1 MKTSNITRDTL
12 ILGFAIFSMY
22 FGAGNIIFPPYL
34 GLISSSDW
42 KISFFAYFLADIG
55 FATFAMFALLKVGGN
70 VDNLTSKLGT
80 INGKI
85 LMAIIILCIGPLI
98 ALPRTGAVTYEML
111 VVPYFGASTFN
122 SLITSI
128 IYFGLILFFTLR
140 PTSMIE
146 ILGKVLSPL
155 LFLSL
160 IILIIKG
167 IFTPIGEISQ
177 NTTNDKLFFD
187 GLLLGYQ
194 TLDILAALAFGI
206 IIIKILK
213 TKGYTNKKTN
223 FKIVGYASLI
233 AAFAIM
239 IVYFGLTYL
248 GATSS
253 LVYETNIEKVT
264 LLNNIIYQL
273 FGSNGAII
281 LAFVVFLACFTTG
294 SALVSVTAEYFS
306 KVSQGRFSYKKLVI
320 LTSLF
325 AVVVTNFGL
334 ETIINFAAP
343 ILFIVYPA
351 AIILVILAFFD
362 NYIDNLNIYK
372 FSSFG
377 AIIYS
382 IFELI
387 SNSYLKLSFMENI
400 PLAKEG
406 LGWIL
411 PAIIFGIVGFLIKS
425 KRVRSKV

>member
-187 GLLLGYQ
+187 GLILGYQ

-233 AAFAIM
+233 AAFGIM
-239 IVYFGLTYL
+239 LVYFGLTYL

-294 SALVSVTAEYFS
+294 AALVSVTAEYFS

-351 AIILVILAFFD
+351 AIILVILAVFD

>member
-42 KISFFAYFLADIG
+42 KISFFAYFLTDIG

-233 AAFAIM
+233 AAFGIM
-239 IVYFGLTYL
+239 LVYFGLTYL

-411 PAIIFGIVGFLIKS
+411 PAIIFGIIGFLIKS

>member
-55 FATFAMFALLKVGGN
+55 FATVAMFALLKVGGN
-70 VDNLTSKLGT
+70 VDNLTSKLGA

-264 LLNNIIYQL
+264 LLNNIIFQV

-411 PAIIFGIVGFLIKS
+411 PAIIFGIIGFLIKS

>member
-55 FATFAMFALLKVGGN
+55 FATVAMFALLKVGGN
-70 VDNLTSKLGT
+70 VDNLTSKLGA

-111 VVPYFGASTFN
+111 IVPYFGASTFN
-122 SLITSI
+122 SLATSI

-177 NTTNDKLFFD
+177 NTTNDRLFFD

-233 AAFAIM
+233 AAFGIM
-239 IVYFGLTYL
+239 LVYFGLTYL

-411 PAIIFGIVGFLIKS
+411 PAIIFGIIGFLIKS

>member
-55 FATFAMFALLKVGGN
+55 FATVAMFALLKVGGN
-70 VDNLTSKLGT
+70 VDNLTSKLGA

-111 VVPYFGASTFN
+111 IVPYFGASTFN
-122 SLITSI
+122 SLATSI

-177 NTTNDKLFFD
+177 NTTNDRLFFD

-264 LLNNIIYQL
+264 LLNNIIFQV

-320 LTSLF
+320 ITSLF

-382 IFELI
+382 IFELL

-400 PLAKEG
+400 PLAKDG

-411 PAIIFGIVGFLIKS
+411 PAIIFGIIGFLIKS